1 MDSCLSRISKLGICF
16 LILDFQFSISDT
28 TWCIITA
35 EMRQSSPQY
44 ITARFQSRK
53 NNNNTIQAQRNDFHL
68 LDCPCRYLYSFICF
82 QIIIIVLPNTEL
94 FLKYELL
101 AVVGCWREVFMQ
113 SNLSVCNH
121 AASLQT
127 FAFFILIFIQSL
139 TIMFHERRS
148 RPQHVANYIQM
159 ILLVLFVW
167 LRSEV
172 VLTTSVNIAS
182 EPDWPGFESTRCLKL
197 PELET
202 LSFIIS

>member
-1 MDSCLSRISKLGICF
+1 MLVQDFKVRYMLPNLG
-16 LILDFQFSISDT
+16 FSIFNIWYNLMHHNCRNEAKFPS
-28 TWCIITA
+28 IHY
-35 EMRQSSPQY
+35 S
-44 ITARFQSRK
+44 FQSRK

-94 FLKYELL
+94 LPKYELL

-127 FAFFILIFIQSL
+127 FAFFIFIQSL